1 MNAGRSPEIHWD
13 YYDLALAQLVLGTL
27 NKNETAKDEAI
38 KTYHTAIQL
47 TPGPVQFDS
56 VLNNLYL
63 LQKAQER
70 VDRLDTVISMLRA
83 AKSK

>member
-1 MNAGRSPEIHWD
+1 
-13 YYDLALAQLVLGTL
+13 
-27 NKNETAKDEAI
+27 
-38 KTYHTAIQL
+38 
-47 TPGPVQFDS
+47 

-70 VDRLDTVISMLRA
+70 IHRLDTVISMLEA